1 MCNFVEVLIKTY
13 IMKALF
19 LVVFSVVFSF
29 VCSAQYK
36 SSKID
41 ALGNPNSIILKVP
54 VFSSTNGD
62 GWDETFK
69 PIFSKEPKTYHIQI
83 SNPTTKEVFFDSF
96 DYTEEWSAAEH
107 VKQAFFVVID
117 YTDEFDNP
125 FHLES
130 TLFHWR

>member
-29 VCSAQYK
+29 VCSAQHK
-36 SSKID
+36 CSKID

-69 PIFSKEPKTYHIQI
+69 PIFSKEPKTYRIQI
-83 SNPTTKEVFFDSF
+83 SNPTTKQVFFDSF

-117 YTDEFDNP
+117 YTDEFNNP